1 MAEAVVRF
9 DNPVAESESDDEDPD
24 TENGLSTAEA
34 AKRLLEDGPN
44 ELEKP
49 PRISLFTLFIIQLNS
64 VIMYLLMAAVV
75 ASAAIKATGDKAD
88 DILSYIDSIAI
99 FIIVLINATIAAV
112 TENNANDALEALSSL
127 QSPMCTVV
135 RGGEESQVE
144 SRDLVRGDIVKLG
157 TGDVVPADIR
167 VITSN
172 DFRVNEMLLTG
183 EPEDVAKSS
192 KVKPQQPGQAE
203 KLTAENMAYS
213 SCNVKAGAAVGVVVA
228 IGMST
233 RVGTIAALL
242 NDDGSS
248 DEPAAKPS
256 AEDLEKGVTAA
267 PKKKNQ
273 DGCLPDTKSGQTP
286 LQENLELLAV
296 KIGYMAIA
304 VCVIVFVVGLILD
317 TKDPEDP
324 ETQSWLFM
332 VLVAVTLTV
341 AAIPEGLPLCVT
353 IALSSG
359 CSSMVKEHVLMR
371 KIAAVETL
379 GSASI
384 ICTDKTGT
392 LTEGKMTLVAMHAG
406 DTDYKVSGKGFDP
419 TSGMITAGDSSES
432 AADDACVRA
441 TLGSAV
447 LCSNTSLKLEEDEV
461 SGQMRWTPRGN
472 SSEAP
477 LVVAGHKIGIK
488 LEELET
494 SLERVSEIP
503 FSSSRKMMVTV
514 TKTVAK
520 SDLAHVGDVGEHTGH
535 IKGAPNYILDKCTTF
550 LAADGSIKAMEESDK
565 AAFLSKVDD
574 LSSQALR
581 VLAVATRPLGPTL
594 PFDDETEPE
603 EQFSKIVDGL
613 TLCGLCAS
621 IDPERDGVK
630 DAVSQSTDAGVRVVM
645 ITGDYL
651 MTAIAIAKNIGIL
664 DADTF
669 VEGNGEATDCGALR
683 PTGDGSYIDNS
694 DIDAMTRTT
703 SVFARAKPEDK
714 LEIVKSLQRQ
724 GWVCAMTGD
733 GVNDAPALQRAD
745 IGVAMGL
752 EGTEVAKGASDMIL
766 TDDNF
771 CSIVKAIEK
780 GRVIY
785 AGIQKFVSF
794 IMSVHLAE
802 VVRTHQRPLLCP
814 QPAAPSLLAASSPF
828 ALGGRCKSSA
838 ASWRRFPSCVNP
850 CRFCS

>member
-1 MAEAVVRF
+1 MSTDQVRRFVNPLTSGDNFEEEDF
-9 DNPVAESESDDEDPD
+9 DQYSVDADEDED
-24 TENGLSTAEA
+24 TDIKTGLSPTVA
-34 AKRLLEDGPN
+34 AQRLLDEGPN

-49 PRISLFTLFIIQLNS
+49 PRISLLTLFIIQLNS

-75 ASAAIKATGDKAD
+75 ASAAIKATGDKAN
-88 DILSYIDSIAI
+88 DILSYVDSIAI

-127 QSPMCTVV
+127 QSPMCTVI
-135 RGGEESQVE
+135 RGGEDNQIE
-144 SRDLVRGDIVKLG
+144 SRELVRGDVVKLT

-167 VITSN
+167 IITAN

-183 EPEDVAKSS
+183 EPEDVAKSPG
-192 KVKPQQPGQAE
+192 VKPQSPGHAE
-203 KLTAENMAYS
+203 KLTAENMVYS
-213 SCNVKAGAAVGVVVA
+213 SCNVKAGAAVGLVVA
-228 IGMST
+228 TGMKT
-233 RVGTIAALL
+233 RVGSIASLL

-248 DEPAAKPS
+248 DEPAGTPS
-256 AEDLEKGVTAA
+256 ADDLEKGIAA
-267 PKKKNQ
+267 VPPPSEKQ
-273 DGCLPDTKSGQTP
+273 GSCLPDTKAGQTP
-286 LQENLELLAV
+286 LQQNMELLAV

-304 VCVIVFVVGLILD
+304 VCGIVFTTGVVLG

-359 CSSMVKEHVLMR
+359 CSAMVKEHVLMR

-406 DTDYKVSGKGFDP
+406 KADYKVSGKGFDP
-419 TSGMITAGDSSES
+419 TDGTITKEDSPASAGNE
-432 AADDACVRA
+432 ACVRA

-447 LCSNTSLKLEEDEV
+447 LCSNTSLKLEKDES

-477 LVVAGHKIGIK
+477 LVVAGHKIGIQ
-488 LEELET
+488 LEELES
-494 SLERVSEIP
+494 SLERVAEVP
-503 FSSSRKMMVTV
+503 FSSSRKMMATV
-514 TKTVAK
+514 TKTVST
-520 SDLAHVGDVGEHTGH
+520 SDLAHVGDVGEHTAH
-535 IKGAPNYILDKCTTF
+535 IKGAPNYILDKCTTY
-550 LAADGSIKAMEESDK
+550 LAADGSIQPMEDSDK
-565 AAFLSKVDD
+565 LAFLDKVDE
-574 LSSQALR
+574 LSSRALR
-581 VLAVATRPLGPTL
+581 VLAVATRPLGRSL
-594 PFDDETEPE
+594 PLDEDTKPE
-603 EQFSKIVDGL
+603 ELFSTIVDGL

-630 DAVSQSTDAGVRVVM
+630 DAVSQSRTAGVRVVM

-651 MTAIAIAKNIGIL
+651 MTAVAIAKNIGIL

-683 PTGDGSYIDNS
+683 PAGDGAYIDNS
-694 DIDAMTRTT
+694 DMDEMTRST

-733 GVNDAPALQRAD
+733 GVNDAPALHRAD

-785 AGIQKFVSF
+785 AGIQKFVAF

-802 VVRTHQRPLLCP
+802 VVRSLSRSPRPSRKLYS
-814 QPAAPSLLAASSPF
+814 SLLAPSPT
-828 ALGGRCKSSA
+828 
-838 ASWRRFPSCVNP
+838 VEQ
-850 CRFCS
+850 